1 MTGGSSSVLGGID
14 ELQLNVEVETFS
26 SSRLVVDDQLLTTSE
41 DLRSPSVELVSP
53 SVETMSPPSELAFQL
68 QSPGSSVGLVSLESS
83 VCLASPSPSLEV
95 LTPPQE
101 EEPTQSQEEL
111 ASSVSSSKT
120 LVNEQTTKEGLD
132 QRLADAM
139 VEEAR
144 QTASDDSSSRSSEV
158 RSALKIPSEM
168 EVAPRHKLL
177 TLITLFTL
185 FLLLKLLYTA
195 ILLACLPIYIV
206 RKG

>member
-95 LTPPQE
+95 VTPPQE
-101 EEPTQSQEEL
+101 EEPTQPQEEL

-139 VEEAR
+139 VEETR
-144 QTASDDSSSRSSEV
+144 QTTSDDSSSRSSEV
-158 RSALKIPSEM
+158 RSLLKIPSEM
-168 EVAPRHKLL
+168 EVALRYKLFS
-177 TLITLFTL
+177 LFIL
-185 FLLLKLLYTA
+185 FLILKLLYTA
-195 ILLACLPIYIV
+195 KTLA
-206 RKG
+206 

>member
-95 LTPPQE
+95 VTPPQE
-101 EEPTQSQEEL
+101 EEPTQPQEEL

-139 VEEAR
+139 VEETR
-144 QTASDDSSSRSSEV
+144 QTASDDCSSRSSEV
-158 RSALKIPSEM
+158 RSILIKNLKDS
-168 EVAPRHKLL
+168 
-177 TLITLFTL
+177 
-185 FLLLKLLYTA
+185 
-195 ILLACLPIYIV
+195 
-206 RKG
+206 